1 MKKLFFMMALVLSA
15 TGCGALRINPKS
27 CKTDAV
33 WGLSPNAVRGITRE
47 EQEED
52 RVVDIKAKEQF
63 FVFYD
68 RDIRLRDLLSE
79 HGIKCEEVKK
89 LRLVMSTSWF
99 FWREVSLKVVK
110 Q

>member
-27 CKTDAV
+27 CKTDAI
-33 WGLSPNAVRGITRE
+33 WGISPNATRGITRD
-47 EQEED
+47 EQEEE
-52 RVVDIKAKEQF
+52 RVIDIKAKEQF

-68 RDIRLRDLLSE
+68 RDVRLRDLLEE
-79 HGIKCEEVKK
+79 HGIKCEEVKR
-89 LRLVMSTSWF
+89 LRLVINTSWF

-110 Q
+110 N

>member
-1 MKKLFFMMALVLSA
+1 MKKLGVWMVLVLSA

-33 WGLSPNAVRGITRE
+33 WGTSPNAVRGITRE
-47 EQEED
+47 EQEEE
-52 RVVDIKAKEQF
+52 RVIDIKAKEQF

-68 RDIRLRDLLSE
+68 RDIRLRDLLEE
-79 HGIKCEEVKK
+79 HGIKCEEVKR
-89 LRLVMSTSWF
+89 LRLVMNTSWF

>member
-1 MKKLFFMMALVLSA
+1 MKQSLFMMALVLFS

-27 CKTDAV
+27 CRTDAV
-33 WGLSPNAVRGITRE
+33 WGSSPNSSRGITHEVME
-47 EQEED
+47 EE
-52 RVVDIKAKEQF
+52 RVIDIKAKEQF

-68 RDIRLRDLLSE
+68 RDIRLRDLLNE

-110 Q
+110 I